1 MKIYM
6 ENVMLDNIV
15 LLSEDKN
22 FKGKKFQKL
31 CNRSSELISKVMDVD
46 YYDGCSAFGKTMLL
60 TDAFVTTLRGVYQ
73 ESRDIKNRERIVSKV
88 FSIPKDQ
95 VTGDFSTFI
104 SSDNCFPVYVSDF
117 QYDASVSKSRLASLK
132 MLFGDADLRKLHDF
146 QYLDSL
152 NVVMGN
158 VYTSFATNSD
168 GLSNLEV
175 VTGDMHF
182 ENFDKVPNLENL
194 SYLGGHI
201 YVGDSVLSLD
211 EVKSSNKEFV
221 K

>member
-1 MKIYM
+1 MMIYM
-6 ENVMLDNIV
+6 ENVMLDTIA

-22 FKGKKFQKL
+22 FKGEKFQKL
-31 CNRSSELISKVMDVD
+31 CNHSIDLISKVMDVN
-46 YYDGCSAFGKTMLL
+46 YYDGRSAFGKTMLL
-60 TDAFVTTLRGVYQ
+60 TDIFVTALRGVNR
-73 ESRDIKNRERIVSKV
+73 ERRDIKSRERIVSKV

-95 VTGDFSTFI
+95 ITGDFSAFI
-104 SSDNCFPVYVSDF
+104 SSNTCFPVYVSDF

-132 MLFGDADLRKLHDF
+132 MLFGDADLRKLHNF
-146 QYLDSL
+146 EYLNSL
-152 NVVMGN
+152 KVVMGN

-175 VTGDMHF
+175 VTGDLHL

-201 YVGDSVLSLD
+201 YMGNSVLSLD
-211 EVKSSNKEFV
+211 EIKSSNKEFV